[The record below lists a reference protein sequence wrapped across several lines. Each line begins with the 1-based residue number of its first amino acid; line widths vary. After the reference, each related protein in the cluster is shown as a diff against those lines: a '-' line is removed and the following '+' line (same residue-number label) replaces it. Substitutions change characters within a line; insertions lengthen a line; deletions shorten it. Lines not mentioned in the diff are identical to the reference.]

1 MLITIN
7 FGVIGYSMKIAVVGS
22 RSIDNYSI
30 LKSILDQYTF
40 TQIISG
46 GAKGIDTLAERY
58 SEELGLMK
66 PLVILPDWKRYNRG
80 AGAVR
85 NREIVDTADFVVAI
99 WDGDSKGTKISINY
113 AKKINKPIFI
123 WLVNDDSQKPKLM

>member
-1 MLITIN
+1 MGGI
-7 FGVIGYSMKIAVVGS
+7 MKIAVVGS
-22 RSIDNYSI
+22 RSLNNYQ
-30 LKSILDQYTF
+30 LVKSILEQYTF

-58 SEELGLMK
+58 SDELGLMK

-99 WDGDSKGTKISINY
+99 WDGESKGTKISINY
-113 AKKINKPIFI
+113 AKKINKPIFV
-123 WLVNDDSQKPKLM
+123 WLINNSQEPKLMQLK

>member
-1 MLITIN
+1 
-7 FGVIGYSMKIAVVGS
+7 MKIAVVGS

-66 PLVILPDWKRYNRG
+66 PLVI
-80 AGAVR
+80 
-85 NREIVDTADFVVAI
+85 
-99 WDGDSKGTKISINY
+99 SS
-113 AKKINKPIFI
+113 
-123 WLVNDDSQKPKLM
+123 